1 MRKLDPRAWAVL
13 LGMVLVLAGAGC
25 GGDDE
30 SDKQDGASSQGD
42 AALETVRE
50 GTLTVGSDIP
60 FPPFE
65 QGRGPD
71 YEGFDIDLIREIA
84 NRLELELRVQDTPF
98 DTIFRDLGQGKF
110 DVVASATT
118 ITPERERAVDFANPY
133 YLAEQAILAEQ
144 GAGIA
149 GVEGLAGKTVGAQ
162 KGTTGAD
169 YANDETDAKTVRTYG
184 EADDAY
190 NALQAGQ
197 VDAVIIDLPAA
208 QQAAA
213 DKNGLEVVTSVET
226 GEEYGFALQE
236 EADSL
241 RKAVNEALTE
251 IKQDGTYEEIYREYF
266 DKKPPAEILDATHM
280 PS

>member
-30 SDKQDGASSQGD
+30 SDEPDGASSQGD

-84 NRLELELRVQDTPF
+84 NRLDLELRVQDTPF

-149 GVEGLAGKTVGAQ
+149 GVEALAGKTVGAQ

-197 VDAVIIDLPAA
+197 VEAVIIDLPAA

-236 EADSL
+236 EADPL

-266 DKKPPAEILDATHM
+266 DKKAPPEILDATHT